1 MQNKAE
7 IDEMSGLYNES
18 TSQLMIETLLK
29 KEYDPKKVNAF
40 LLLDIDNF
48 KQINHSGNFLFGDQ
62 IIRQM
67 GQMIKKSISSSC
79 IAARINGDTFS
90 IFYHNAESKKLSI
103 KQPYNFKK
111 AF

>member
-1 MQNKAE
+1 
-7 IDEMSGLYNES
+7 MSSLYNES

-67 GQMIKKSISSSC
+67 GQMIKKVFLP
-79 IAARINGDTFS
+79 AVLQ
-90 IFYHNAESKKLSI
+90 HESMVIHSLFLS
-103 KQPYNFKK
+103 
-111 AF
+111 

>member
-1 MQNKAE
+1 
-7 IDEMSGLYNES
+7 
-18 TSQLMIETLLK
+18 MIETLLK

-90 IFYHNAESKKLSI
+90 FFIIMLNQKSYLSSSLTTS
-103 KQPYNFKK
+103 KK